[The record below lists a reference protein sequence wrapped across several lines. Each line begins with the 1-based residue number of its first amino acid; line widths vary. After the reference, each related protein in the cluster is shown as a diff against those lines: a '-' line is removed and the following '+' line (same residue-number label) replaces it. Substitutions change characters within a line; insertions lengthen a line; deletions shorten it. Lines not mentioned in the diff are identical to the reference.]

1 LTGLAQSGINGVSKV
16 QAWLHPKDKPLPKD
30 DPYFQKAPWHDMKL
44 LEAPVTFGGGLPDGV
59 IGPEPDV
66 PVHGFDKKTGRP
78 SSWPQAYAMAHWAGL
93 LPAAPAG
100 RYDLRCRA
108 IDNRG
113 IAQPLPRPFLK
124 SGHSNIERVSLIVQ
138 D

>member
-1 LTGLAQSGINGVSKV
+1 
-16 QAWLHPKDKPLPKD
+16 
-30 DPYFQKAPWHDMKL
+30 
-44 LEAPVTFGGGLPDGV
+44 
-59 IGPEPDV
+59 
-66 PVHGFDKKTGRP
+66 
-78 SSWPQAYAMAHWAGL
+78 MAHWAGL

-113 IAQPLPRPFLK
+113 IAQPLPRPFRK
-124 SGHSNIERVSLIVQ
+124 SGHSNIERVTLIVQ